1 MFPGAKSPEA
11 PRRDRRPRSCSA
23 RPSSLCQHELPAA
36 SVCRWWRGVGRTL
49 GLAAPGE
56 GPGARS
62 PPAGGSGVL
71 APTARPPSRVAQ
83 GRTREPVLQRLASLS
98 ATPSRAPKGEDG
110 AGTPGR
116 PRDRRPHPRPG
127 LRRSARLPHLA
138 LHRVCLA
145 SPRVSARP
153 GRGRRAGGRGAGGG
167 GGRGRAEVTPGS
179 CCHCPAPCHSA
190 RAGPGI
196 GSLAPLR
203 THLAFTYPGRAVER

>member
-1 MFPGAKSPEA
+1 MFPGARVLRRRGGIDAPGAARLGRVACASTSC
-11 PRRDRRPRSCSA
+11 PRRQSAGGGAVLEERWGSRRRERDRGPV
-23 RPSSLCQHELPAA
+23 LLQPAA
-36 SVCRWWRGVGRTL
+36 PASSRPQP
-49 GLAAPGE
+49 GLRAGW
-56 GPGARS
+56 
-62 PPAGGSGVL
+62 PAGELRNRFSSASPL
-71 APTARPPSRVAQ
+71 SLPLTP
-83 GRTREPVLQRLASLS
+83 GRQ
-98 ATPSRAPKGEDG
+98 KGEDG

-116 PRDRRPHPRPG
+116 PRDRSPHPRPG

-138 LHRVCLA
+138 LRRVCQA

-153 GRGRRAGGRGAGGG
+153 GRGRREGGRGAGGG